1 MRGRGLAAALTQ
13 RVRRCLHAVCSGGA
27 QGGTA
32 RGGHG
37 HGCNTGVHECSAA
50 SSCCCCCCSCY
61 SCSCQVA
68 RPRVMGEAMA
78 RGRQWP
84 CLAPESIGVFVR
96 TYRAYISLCRLCM
109 GFLTPSKQASQQASR
124 FPPGLT
130 HTRVQQQA
138 SSVKA
143 SARTGQHRD
152 RARRQSRFR
161 SLTPGAAAARVSHI
175 AHAQSPPSPSSRA
188 ARRHT
193 RRGPSVSCIASA
205 AIALRPRPPLCC
217 QLTVRLESPSHTN
230 TLPNTAPPCLSVAAA
245 PARRRRR
252 RHPRPRL
259 ASSAMLS
266 QS

>member
-1 MRGRGLAAALTQ
+1 MLLLLLMLQLLMPDGP
-13 RVRRCLHAVCSGGA
+13 AVCDGA
-27 QGGTA
+27 RRWLEDGNGPA
-32 RGGHG
+32 LPLRALA
-37 HGCNTGVHECSAA
+37 CLYVHTEH
-50 SSCCCCCCSCY
+50 
-61 SCSCQVA
+61 
-68 RPRVMGEAMA
+68 
-78 RGRQWP
+78 
-84 CLAPESIGVFVR
+84 
-96 TYRAYISLCRLCM
+96 TYISLCRLCM
-109 GFLTPSKQASQQASR
+109 GFLTPSKQASR

-161 SLTPGAAAARVSHI
+161 SLTPGAAAARLSHI

-217 QLTVRLESPSHTN
+217 QLAVRLESPSHTN

-245 PARRRRR
+245 PSRRRRR